1 MRELADMFTG
11 ETKPPSVFGEG
22 REAGRMAGNLADAAL
37 FIMSERIQPGKA
49 FSSIGPST
57 E

>member
-22 REAGRMAGNLADAAL
+22 REAGRMAGILADAAL
-37 FIMSERIQPGKA
+37 FIMSERIQLGKA
-49 FSSIGPST
+49 LSSIGPSK